1 MRKYPRGYQ
10 MDFITILRGVNKLFN
25 PIQEGMLKSPNPSKM
40 PKMTPN
46 ELKIGMK
53 ADIFNYY
60 EKIPKRVIKKNLSL
74 F

>member
-1 MRKYPRGYQ
+1 
-10 MDFITILRGVNKLFN
+10 
-25 PIQEGMLKSPNPSKM
+25 
-40 PKMTPN
+40 MTPN

-60 EKIPKRVIKKNLSL
+60 EKIPKGGTKRTLTL